1 MTRPHLVVRYHES
14 FGRCGSLSE
23 IFVATALELRALKA
37 AGEAYRGEVL
47 GKHSEVTS
55 TLDDETLEVVADDE
69 AFVTKALELGVL
81 DSGEL
86 WETLA
91 EQIAEQGPSEVLGEG
106 FTADEVAA
114 LAEAWSFTV
123 PAAA

>member
-23 IFVATALELRALKA
+23 TFVASALELRALKA

-55 TLDDETLEVVADDE
+55 TLDDETLQVLADDE

-81 DSGEL
+81 DAGEV
-86 WETLA
+86 WETVA
-91 EQIAEQGPSEVLGEG
+91 ERIAEEGPTEVLGEG
-106 FTADEVAA
+106 FTDDEVAA
-114 LAEAWSFTV
+114 LAEAWSFPV
-123 PAAA
+123 PVAA